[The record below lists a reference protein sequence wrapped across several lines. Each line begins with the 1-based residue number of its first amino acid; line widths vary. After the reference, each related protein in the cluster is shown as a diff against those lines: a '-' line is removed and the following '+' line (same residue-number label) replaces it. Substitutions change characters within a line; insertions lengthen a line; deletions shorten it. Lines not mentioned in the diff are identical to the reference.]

1 MVGSLATHGPADH
14 VCEGPM
20 DHHVIPASSG
30 SAGVDIVTVL
40 LRLGL
45 LLATAFLAGTGI
57 LRPSVGALPKR
68 LHVTIAVLGAVSAAL
83 AGVSALT
90 VDVNVIA
97 LIVHLV
103 LAVAI
108 PVLVRWPSF
117 GRWASLALAALV
129 VLETSLGRSGVEF
142 AIDTVYG
149 AAAALWFGVTVLSR
163 WIPAGQWRQTN
174 FRLGPLSLTLGGL
187 LVVAGAV
194 QLIWSGLGFDRRIY
208 GTLFGIALLAIVVL
222 PAVATVVAGFFLS
235 GNDSTRSYRFGA
247 AAVTVGFVAW
257 SALAAIPQ
265 PPPLPVPGV
274 PLLADASVGDRR
286 IPVLVSP
293 QRPGRNLVH
302 FPASAGDDLSVGVD
316 GGLIG
321 KAIVRPGAEGTWAEV
336 DLPQGRSD
344 LIIGKGTDKATIEV
358 DVGHEPGPAIEDAD
372 APECASAA
380 LGGLIAERR
389 EVLTSCPADGLSRED
404 SGSLVKLVEF
414 LGGRKP
420 SALTLIEDTSPRG
433 VAAAKLV
440 RDTSARNGLA
450 VRSEAGPNTA
460 LVVVSGWA
468 GGYTAMTRAAESQRL
483 EPTHQYGLYLA
494 PWLLNGPIVN
504 SVASSSLPL
513 RFDPREQIAV
523 SFAVA
528 ANNAF
533 GGESPTLGGFRN
545 WLGDQRT
552 SFNGDVQIFAAA
564 QVNAMPMYPGE
575 PHAVGMI
582 ADRDYAGQWIPDG
595 TIVPVSSVL
604 R

>member
-1 MVGSLATHGPADH
+1 
-14 VCEGPM
+14 M

-30 SAGVDIVTVL
+30 SAGVDIALVL

-45 LLATAFLAGTGI
+45 LLATAFLAGSGI
-57 LRPSVGALPKR
+57 LRPLVGELPKR
-68 LHVTIAVLGAVSAAL
+68 LYVTIGALGVVSAAL
-83 AGVSALT
+83 AAISAVT
-90 VDVNVIA
+90 VDVNVVA
-97 LIVHLV
+97 LIVHIL
-103 LAVAI
+103 LALAI
-108 PVLVRWPSF
+108 PVLIRRPSA
-117 GRWASLALAALV
+117 GRWAGLALAALV

-142 AIDTVYG
+142 AIDTVYV
-149 AAAALWFGVTVLSR
+149 AAAALWFGVTVLSA
-163 WIPAGQWRQTN
+163 WVPAEQWRQTN
-174 FRLGPLSLTLGGL
+174 FRLSPLSLTLGGL

-194 QLIWSGLGFDRRIY
+194 QLFSSGLGFDRRIY
-208 GTLFGIALLAIVVL
+208 ETFFGITLLVIAVL
-222 PAVATVVAGFFLS
+222 PVAATVIAGFSFS
-235 GNDSTRSYRFGA
+235 GTDSTRAYRFGA
-247 AAVTVGFVAW
+247 AAVTIGFVAW
-257 SALAAIPQ
+257 SALAAIPK
-265 PPPLPVPGV
+265 PSDLPVPGV
-274 PLLADASVGDRR
+274 PLLADAAVGEQRF
-286 IPVLVSP
+286 PVLVSP

-302 FPASAGDDLSVGVD
+302 FPASAGDDLSAGVE

-321 KAIVRPGAEGTWAEV
+321 KAIARPGAEGSWAEV
-336 DLPQGRSD
+336 DLPRGRSD
-344 LIIGKGTDKATIEV
+344 LIIGRGGEKATIEV
-358 DVGHEPGPAIEDAD
+358 DAGQEQGPAVEDSD

-380 LGGLIAERR
+380 LGGLIADRR
-389 EVLTSCPADGLSRED
+389 ETLTSCPADALSGED

-414 LGGRKP
+414 LAGRKP
-420 SALTLIEDTSPRG
+420 SALTLVDDSSPRG

-440 RDTSARNGLA
+440 RDTAARSGLPVQA
-450 VRSEAGPNTA
+450 EAGPNTA

-483 EPTHQYGLYLA
+483 KPIHQYGLYLA

-513 RFDPREQIAV
+513 RFDPREQVAV

-528 ANNAF
+528 AGNAF

-545 WLGDQRT
+545 WLGAPGK
-552 SFNGDVQIFAAA
+552 SVLGDVQIFAAA

-582 ADRDYAGQWIPDG
+582 GDRNYAGQWIPDG

>member
-1 MVGSLATHGPADH
+1 
-14 VCEGPM
+14 M

-30 SAGVDIVTVL
+30 SAGADIALVL

-57 LRPSVGALPKR
+57 LRPLVGELPRR
-68 LHVTIAVLGAVSAAL
+68 LHLTIAVLGGVSATLAAVSAFA
-83 AGVSALT
+83 T
-90 VDVNVIA
+90 DVNVIA

-103 LAVAI
+103 LALAI
-108 PVLVRWPSF
+108 PVLIRRPSA
-117 GRWASLALAALV
+117 GRWAALALAALV
-129 VLETSLGRSGVEF
+129 VLETSLGRTGVEF
-142 AIDTVYG
+142 AIDTVYV
-149 AAAALWFGVTVLSR
+149 AAAALWFGVFVLSV
-163 WIPAGQWRQTN
+163 WVPAEQWRQTN

-187 LVVAGAV
+187 LVVAGTV
-194 QLIWSGLGFDRRIY
+194 QLFTSGLGFDRRIY
-208 GTLFGIALLAIVVL
+208 GTLFGLTLLVTAVL
-222 PAVATVVAGFFLS
+222 PVAAVFFFS
-235 GNDSTRSYRFGA
+235 RNDSTRVYRFGA
-247 AAVTVGFVAW
+247 VAVAVAFVAW
-257 SALAAIPQ
+257 SALAAIPE
-265 PPPLPVPGV
+265 PPELPVPGV
-274 PLLADASVGDRR
+274 ALLAEASLGEQRF
-286 IPVLVSP
+286 PVLVSP
-293 QRPGRNLVH
+293 QRPGKNLVH
-302 FPASAGDDLSVGVD
+302 FPASAGEDLSAGIE

-336 DLPQGRSD
+336 DLPKGRSD
-344 LIIGKGTDKATIEV
+344 LVIGRGEEKMKIEV
-358 DVGHEPGPAIEDAD
+358 DAGEEPGPVIEDAD

-380 LGGLIAERR
+380 LGGLVADRR
-389 EVLTSCPADGLSRED
+389 EVLTSCPADALSPED

-414 LGGRKP
+414 LAGRKP
-420 SALTLIEDTSPRG
+420 SALTLVEDTSRRS

-440 RDTSARNGLA
+440 RETAARSGLP
-450 VRSEAGPNTA
+450 VQTEAGPNTA

-483 EPTHQYGLYLA
+483 KPTHQYGLYLA

-504 SVASSSLPL
+504 SVASSSVPL
-513 RFDPREQIAV
+513 RFDPREQVAV

-528 ANNAF
+528 AGNAF

-545 WLGDQRT
+545 WLGEQWK
-552 SFNGDVQIFAAA
+552 SMNGDVQIFAAA

-582 ADRDYAGQWIPDG
+582 ADRNYAGQWIPDG

>member
-1 MVGSLATHGPADH
+1 
-14 VCEGPM
+14 M

-30 SAGVDIVTVL
+30 SAGVGIALVL

-57 LRPSVGALPKR
+57 LRPLVGELPRR
-68 LHVTIAVLGAVSAAL
+68 LQLTIAVLGGVSAAL
-83 AGVSALT
+83 AAVSAFAT
-90 VDVNVIA
+90 DVNVIA

-103 LAVAI
+103 LALAI
-108 PVLVRWPSF
+108 PVLIRRPSA
-117 GRWASLALAALV
+117 GRWAALALATLV
-129 VLETSLGRSGVEF
+129 VLETSLGRTGVEF
-142 AIDTVYG
+142 AIDTVYV
-149 AAAALWFGVTVLSR
+149 AAAALWFGVTVLSV
-163 WIPAGQWRQTN
+163 WVPADQWRQTN

-194 QLIWSGLGFDRRIY
+194 QLFTSGLGFDRRIY
-208 GTLFGIALLAIVVL
+208 GTLFGVTLLVTAVL
-222 PAVATVVAGFFLS
+222 PIAAGFFFS
-235 GNDSTRSYRFGA
+235 RNDSTRAYRFGA
-247 AAVTVGFVAW
+247 VAVAVAFVAW
-257 SALAAIPQ
+257 SALAAIPK
-265 PPPLPVPGV
+265 PPELPVPGV
-274 PLLADASVGDRR
+274 ALLADASLGEQRF
-286 IPVLVSP
+286 PVLVSP
-293 QRPGRNLVH
+293 QRPGKNLVH
-302 FPASAGDDLSVGVD
+302 FPASAGEDLSAGIE

-336 DLPQGRSD
+336 DLPKGRSD
-344 LIIGKGTDKATIEV
+344 LVISRGEEKTKIEV
-358 DVGHEPGPAIEDAD
+358 DAGEEPGLAIEDAD

-380 LGGLIAERR
+380 LGGLVAARR
-389 EVLTSCPADGLSRED
+389 EVLTSCPADALSSED

-414 LGGRKP
+414 LAGRQP
-420 SALTLIEDTSPRG
+420 SALTLVEDNSPRS

-440 RDTSARNGLA
+440 RETAARSGLP
-450 VRSEAGPNTA
+450 VQTEAGPNTA

-483 EPTHQYGLYLA
+483 KPTHQYGLYLA

-504 SVASSSLPL
+504 SVASSSVPL
-513 RFDPREQIAV
+513 RFDPREQVAV

-528 ANNAF
+528 AGNAF
-533 GGESPTLGGFRN
+533 GGESPTLGGFRS
-545 WLGDQRT
+545 WLGDQWR
-552 SFNGDVQIFAAA
+552 SIDGDVQIFAAA

-582 ADRDYAGQWIPDG
+582 ADRNYAGQWIPDG

>member
-1 MVGSLATHGPADH
+1 
-14 VCEGPM
+14 M

-30 SAGVDIVTVL
+30 SAGVDIALVL

-57 LRPSVGALPKR
+57 LRPLVGELPHR
-68 LHVTIAVLGAVSAAL
+68 LYLTIAALGGASAVLAAVSAFA
-83 AGVSALT
+83 T
-90 VDVNVIA
+90 DVNVIA
-97 LIVHLV
+97 LIVHLL
-103 LAVAI
+103 LALAI
-108 PVLVRWPSF
+108 PVLIRWPSA
-117 GRWASLALAALV
+117 GRWAALALAALV
-129 VLETSLGRSGVEF
+129 VLETSLGRTGVEF
-142 AIDTVYG
+142 AIDTVYV
-149 AAAALWFGVTVLSR
+149 AAAALWFGVTVLSV
-163 WIPAGQWRQTN
+163 WVPADQWRQTN

-194 QLIWSGLGFDRRIY
+194 QLFTSGLGFDRRIY
-208 GTLFGIALLAIVVL
+208 GTLFGLTVLVIAVL
-222 PAVATVVAGFFLS
+222 PVTAGFFFS
-235 GNDSTRSYRFGA
+235 RKDSTRVYRFGA
-247 AAVTVGFVAW
+247 AAVAVSFVAW
-257 SALAAIPQ
+257 SALAAIPK
-265 PPPLPVPGV
+265 PPELPVPGV
-274 PLLADASVGDRR
+274 ALLADAVLGEQRF
-286 IPVLVSP
+286 PVLVSP
-293 QRPGRNLVH
+293 QRPGKNLVH
-302 FPASAGDDLSVGVD
+302 FPASAGEDLSAGIE

-336 DLPQGRSD
+336 DLPKGRSD
-344 LIIGKGTDKATIEV
+344 LVVSRGEEKTSIEV
-358 DVGHEPGPAIEDAD
+358 DAGEEPGHVIEDAD

-380 LGGLIAERR
+380 LGGLIADRR
-389 EVLTSCPADGLSRED
+389 EALTSCPADALSSED

-414 LGGRKP
+414 LAGRKP
-420 SALTLIEDTSPRG
+420 SALTLVEDASPRG

-440 RDTSARNGLA
+440 RDTAARSGLPVQA
-450 VRSEAGPNTA
+450 EAGPNTA

-483 EPTHQYGLYLA
+483 KPTHQFGLYLA

-504 SVASSSLPL
+504 SVASSSVPL
-513 RFDPREQIAV
+513 RFDPREQVAV

-528 ANNAF
+528 AGNAF

-545 WLGDQRT
+545 WLGDQWT
-552 SFNGDVQIFAAA
+552 SINGDVQIFAAA

-582 ADRDYAGQWIPDG
+582 ADRNYAGQWIPDG